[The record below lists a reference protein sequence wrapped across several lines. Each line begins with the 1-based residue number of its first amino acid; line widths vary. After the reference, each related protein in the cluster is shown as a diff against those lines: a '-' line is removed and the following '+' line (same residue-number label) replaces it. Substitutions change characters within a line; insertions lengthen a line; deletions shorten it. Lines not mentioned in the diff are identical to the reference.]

1 MSEVCW
7 SSPEELLVMFS
18 IDPSLPAAQDF
29 CQLVSDSALLLAHP
43 ELKCG
48 TWAVAQGFLR
58 RRHWSPML
66 FWSRQKRLLRPFF
79 DADIDTL
86 RGIGLDV
93 LPDKLTAYAIAHA
106 AACAMVRGGGGER
119 FPYEK
124 ALLLRARLEGG
135 EYHASPLQD

>member
-18 IDPSLPAAQDF
+18 VDPSLPAAQDF
-29 CQLVSDSALLLAHP
+29 CQMVSEAALLLAHP

-66 FWSRQKRLLRPFF
+66 FWSQQKRLLRPFF
-79 DADIDTL
+79 DADFDTL
-86 RGIGLDV
+86 RGIGLDI
-93 LPDKLTAYAIAHA
+93 PEKLTAYAIAHA
-106 AACAMVRGGGGER
+106 AACAMVRRGGGER

-124 ALLLRARLEGG
+124 ALLLRSRLEGG
-135 EYHASPLQD
+135 EFHAPPLPD